1 MLFRSAWAKE
11 DGTIGKAYGYQ
22 LAQKTRYADGEFDQV
37 DRLIKDIK
45 ENPESRRLICHM
57 YNIQDLPEMS
67 LYPCAYSMTFH
78 VDQGRLSGLLNQRS
92 QDMLIANGWNVVQY
106 AILIHMLARECQL
119 EVGELVHVI
128 ADAHIYD
135 RHIPLMEELLTR
147 ETYPAPKLLIN
158 PEVQSFYD
166 FKPEDFQLENYQH
179 GPQLKDI
186 PVAI

>member
-1 MLFRSAWAKE
+1 
-11 DGTIGKAYGYQ
+11 
-22 LAQKTRYADGEFDQV
+22 
-37 DRLIKDIK
+37 
-45 ENPESRRLICHM
+45 
-57 YNIQDLPEMS
+57 
-67 LYPCAYSMTFH
+67 
-78 VDQGRLSGLLNQRS
+78 
-92 QDMLIANGWNVVQY
+92 MLIANGWNVVQY